1 MTPLLDEIARKENRL
16 SIIAMH
22 PHAIIPLHGFL
33 WGAICDQLLPHMYG
47 YGGTTEFAMRLPV
60 LRHILQY
67 LSVGSAN
74 KERILMEMQTN
85 DQNLFILPGGVAEI
99 FLSHRRQQ
107 QQSDS
112 DTTLVPNTQ
121 TIKARR
127 YGLMKLALETGAIIY
142 PAFVFGATDLLDQ
155 LTPVEK
161 KSEDDDDHPNTS
173 KTMLDF
179 LGNMMEFMSRKIKGG
194 LTLFYGRYYLPIPYT
209 PQLSMVLGNPIHP
222 VVEIE
227 DKDNAASS
235 SKTMI
240 DNVRGEKKRTC
251 KRIENPTTEQVDEL
265 MERYVDALQCLFE
278 QYKEEA
284 GYPNDTLQI
293 I

>member
-1 MTPLLDEIARKENRL
+1 L

-85 DQNLFILPGGVAEI
+85 GQNLFILPGGVAEI

-107 QQSDS
+107 QSDNN
-112 DTTLVPNTQ
+112 TTLLPNTQ

-161 KSEDDDDHPNTS
+161 RSRDDNDHSRKTT
-173 KTMLDF
+173 TMLDF
-179 LGNMMEFMSRKIKGG
+179 LGNMMQFMSRKIKGG
-194 LTLFYGRYYLPIPYT
+194 LTVFYGRYYLPIPYT

-235 SKTMI
+235 STAMK

-251 KRIENPTTEQVDEL
+251 RRVENPTTEQVEEL
-265 MERYVDALQCLFE
+265 TERYVDALQCLFE

-284 GYPNDTLQI
+284 GFPNDSLQI